1 MFTPRISVFFFI
13 NPTFASFYHRCLS
26 IEKTSRNNTRLIEES
41 IVFGSRIYVIIRKN
55 LQKIRTDSDKG
66 SKRNEARAYKSDG
79 TERQKG
85 RSPFLP
91 PPSMPVSRKN
101 GSKSNRNGNKIVKPY
116 VGHSQERNRSRS
128 RRPRAERGGEEE
140 MADAGPE
147 KRAVYG
153 GRSRKPS
160 RSWVPP
166 PRASRPCRRARV
178 HRCRDISQPVGRRS
192 VNGDVWS
199 HLTGHYRIKYRQPA
213 FSGARRNRG
222 RKMPES
228 IRRPPSSPPLA
239 STIRVHPHPL
249 RS

>member
-1 MFTPRISVFFFI
+1 M
-13 NPTFASFYHRCLS
+13 
-26 IEKTSRNNTRLIEES
+26 IEES

-116 VGHSQERNRSRS
+116 VGRSQERNRSRS

-160 RSWVPP
+160 RSKLGSTSESEPAMSAGPCAPMSGHQSAGRPP
-166 PRASRPCRRARV
+166 L
-178 HRCRDISQPVGRRS
+178 SQ
-192 VNGDVWS
+192 
-199 HLTGHYRIKYRQPA
+199 
-213 FSGARRNRG
+213 RG
-222 RKMPES
+222 RLVTLDGTLS
-228 IRRPPSSPPLA
+228 
-239 STIRVHPHPL
+239 H
-249 RS
+249 

>member
-116 VGHSQERNRSRS
+116 VGRSQERNRSRS
-128 RRPRAERGGEEE
+128 RRPRAELEEKRRWPTL
-140 MADAGPE
+140 AQKNARCTAAGPGSPLGVGFHLRE
-147 KRAVYG
+147 RAGHVG
-153 GRSRKPS
+153 GPVCTDVGTSVS
-160 RSWVPP
+160 RS
-166 PRASRPCRRARV
+166 AAAQS
-178 HRCRDISQPVGRRS
+178 
-192 VNGDVWS
+192 
-199 HLTGHYRIKYRQPA
+199 TGTFGH
-213 FSGARRNRG
+213 
-222 RKMPES
+222 
-228 IRRPPSSPPLA
+228 
-239 STIRVHPHPL
+239 T
-249 RS
+249 

>member
-13 NPTFASFYHRCLS
+13 NPTFGSFYHRCLS
-26 IEKTSRNNTRLIEES
+26 IEKTSRNNRLIKES

-147 KRAVYG
+147 KRRPVPEALSELG
-153 GRSRKPS
+153 STSESEPAMSAGPCAPMSGHQSAGR
-160 RSWVPP
+160 PP
-166 PRASRPCRRARV
+166 L
-178 HRCRDISQPVGRRS
+178 SQ
-192 VNGDVWS
+192 
-199 HLTGHYRIKYRQPA
+199 
-213 FSGARRNRG
+213 RG
-222 RKMPES
+222 RLVTLDGTLS
-228 IRRPPSSPPLA
+228 
-239 STIRVHPHPL
+239 H
-249 RS
+249 